1 MSLSDELADRLLNA
15 IIDGTYPPGAAL
27 PPEGELAEQSG
38 MSRLSV
44 REAIKVLRTQN
55 IVRIQRGRGTYV
67 NPPGQWTALDPLIR
81 AAASAPKSSRMISE
95 RLIEARRL
103 IEIGAIELAASR
115 RTEEDLA
122 QLRDLLQ
129 DMRKGA
135 DAGDVAAF
143 VEADIAFHDTV
154 MRASGNAFIPLM
166 FEPFGRLLYEGRR
179 ETSAVAEIREHAI
192 AHHTQILQ
200 ALETGDPALAR
211 KAMDDHM
218 CQTADDLRTHVLDP
232 QDDNR

>member
-1 MSLSDELADRLLNA
+1 
-15 IIDGTYPPGAAL
+15 
-27 PPEGELAEQSG
+27 
-38 MSRLSV
+38 
-44 REAIKVLRTQN
+44 
-55 IVRIQRGRGTYV
+55 
-67 NPPGQWTALDPLIR
+67 
-81 AAASAPKSSRMISE
+81 MISE

-115 RTEEDLA
+115 RTDEDLA
-122 QLRDLLQ
+122 QLRELLQ
-129 DMRKGA
+129 VMRNGA

-179 ETSAVAEIREHAI
+179 ETSAVAEIRTHAI
-192 AHHTQILQ
+192 AHHAQILQ

-211 KAMDDHM
+211 KAMDDHL